1 MPKAAGEASNV
12 TRSLHRAVT
21 LLRLLASHTR
31 TGWRLSDL
39 AQQTTLDPAT
49 VHRLLSSLCDE
60 GLAAR
65 VAGSRRYTLGSLAF
79 EIGIAAAPF
88 FDLAKP
94 SHARLAALA
103 RELRGTVFLKIRSG
117 MESVCL
123 ARHDG
128 VQRVASLL
136 LDVGGR
142 RPLCLTAGGVAMV
155 VPLPRAKQLAIEA
168 HNRAIIE
175 RQDPRRWRAVSR
187 MLARSRPR
195 GFALNLGD
203 IATGICAIGVP
214 LPSGDQAP
222 VASLTLAL
230 AGPIPHD
237 DQAGAVAQRLREA
250 STELSPLLA
259 HMRL

>member
-1 MPKAAGEASNV
+1 M
-12 TRSLHRAVT
+12 
-21 LLRLLASHTR
+21 LASHTR

-79 EIGIAAAPF
+79 EIGIAAAPY

-94 SHARLAALA
+94 SHARLAAL
-103 RELRGTVFLKIRSG
+103 GQV
-117 MESVCL
+117 
-123 ARHDG
+123 RHDG

-237 DQAGAVAQRLREA
+237 DQAGAVAQRLREVA
-250 STELSPLLA
+250 TELSPLLA

>member
-39 AQQTTLDPAT
+39 AQQTTL
-49 VHRLLSSLCDE
+49 
-60 GLAAR
+60 
-65 VAGSRRYTLGSLAF
+65 
-79 EIGIAAAPF
+79 APY

-187 MLARSRPR
+187 MLARSRPIIDR
-195 GFALNLGD
+195 FMKREAPPASTSPYDDFDTMLSTLLAIVHEVLNQRL
-203 IATGICAIGVP
+203 
-214 LPSGDQAP
+214 LPD
-222 VASLTLAL
+222 VHHTLA
-230 AGPIPHD
+230 D
-237 DQAGAVAQRLREA
+237 AGARRPNPA
-250 STELSPLLA
+250 
-259 HMRL
+259 